1 MLREEPH
8 YFLVAVNSPFNGS
21 LLTYKATPEMAT
33 KLKRG
38 QLLKVPLGKRVIDG
52 CVWGT
57 LSLDAVADID
67 REKIKEIAVLENDV
81 ALSDIE
87 CELYQWM
94 ASYYHYPVG
103 QLIYDVLPPFLKR
116 PRKLNFDQ
124 GAGAPLTHT
133 LNNEQKNVVDQISAH
148 GFSTFS
154 KWLIHGVTGAGKTY
168 IYLDII
174 QKILAEKKAVLFLLP
189 EINLTPQFLKTF
201 QTYLNVP
208 IYSYNSTISNSD
220 KFGLWKLLQEDDG
233 PKMILG
239 VRSSIFLPIKN
250 LGLIVVDEE
259 HDQSFK
265 QDDRCTY
272 NARDIA
278 IKKAALEKIP
288 VILGSATPMVETY
301 KAFVD
306 TKFYFALKKRA
317 QDAKLPEVELV
328 DMRGRSKIEAE
339 RMIWPYSSE
348 SIIKIKKALEK
359 REQVLVFIN
368 RLGYANYL
376 QCNACGHQFACP
388 NCSTNLKYFKKRNEL
403 SCQTCEYKEPAP
415 EMCPEC
421 MTLNLTPKGF
431 GTEKAFEILADLL
444 PERKIERF
452 DRDEIKT
459 FTQLENVLDRFHKKE
474 IDILVGTQM
483 LSKGHNFKNVN
494 LVLIL
499 GIDSQLNFP
508 DFRSNERVYQ
518 TLTQVSGRA
527 GRFGASAEVLVHT
540 LAPENKIFSYLKNH
554 TFEEFYLDEI
564 PMRIMCSSPPVK
576 KLVLIYFN
584 SKSQETVI
592 KESSHQ
598 ANSLRSLAIKHF
610 DQVEILGPRPSMVE
624 KKVNKFTWS
633 LMIRSGDV
641 NQLHNLLRTFR
652 KNYHPPHTIS
662 LKIDVDPYY
671 FD

>member
-1 MLREEPH
+1 MDDL

-21 LLTYKATPEMAT
+21 LLTYKANSEMALN
-33 KLKRG
+33 LKRG
-38 QLLKVPLGKRVIDG
+38 RLVKVPLGKRVIDG
-52 CVWGT
+52 CLWGI
-57 LSLDAVADID
+57 ADVNSVKNP
-67 REKIKEIAVLENDV
+67 EKIKDITSIESEIF
-81 ALSDIE
+81 LSDVE
-87 CELYQWM
+87 CDLFQWM
-94 ASYYHYPVG
+94 ANYYHYPLG
-103 QLIYDVLPPFLKR
+103 QLINDVLPTFLKK

-124 GAGAPLTHT
+124 GAGEI
-133 LNNEQKNVVDQISAH
+133 LNLEMNTEQRNVVDQISVN
-148 GFSTFS
+148 GFKKFS
-154 KWLIHGVTGAGKTY
+154 KWLVHGVTGAGKTL
-168 IYLDII
+168 IYLELIK
-174 QKILAEKKAVLFLLP
+174 KILNEKKSVLFLLP

-201 QTYLNVP
+201 QTYLDVS
-208 IYSYNSTISNSD
+208 IYSYNSSVNNSD
-220 KFGLWKLLQEDDG
+220 KFGLWKLLQEDST

-239 VRSSIFLPIKN
+239 VRSSVFLPIKN
-250 LGLIVVDEE
+250 LGLIIVDEE

-278 IKKAALEKIP
+278 IKRASLEKIP

-301 KAFVD
+301 RAFIETD
-306 TKFYFALKKRA
+306 HYFALRKRA
-317 QDAKLPEVELV
+317 LDARLPTVELI
-328 DMRGRSKIEAE
+328 DMRGRSKIESE

-348 SIIKIKKALEK
+348 SVFKIKKALEK
-359 REQVLVFIN
+359 QEQILVFIN

-388 NCSTNLKYFKKRNEL
+388 NCSTNLKYFKKRQEL
-403 SCQTCEYKEPAP
+403 SCQTCEYKQKAP

-421 MTLNLTPKGF
+421 MNINLSPKGF
-431 GTEKAFEILADLL
+431 GTERAHEILKDIF
-444 PERKIERF
+444 PEKVVERF

-459 FTQLENVLDRFHKKE
+459 FTQLENILDKFHNKE

-527 GRFGASAEVLVHT
+527 GRFGKDAEVLVHT
-540 LAPENKIFSYLKNH
+540 LAPENKIFTYLKNH
-554 TFEEFYLDEI
+554 TFDEFYQDEI
-564 PMRIMCSSPPVK
+564 PMREMCSSPPVK
-576 KLVLIYFN
+576 KLILVYFN

-592 KESSHQ
+592 RESADQ
-598 ANSLRSLAIKHF
+598 ASFLRGMTMKHF
-610 DQVEILGPRPSMVE
+610 DKVEILGPRPSMIE

-633 LMIRSGDV
+633 LMIRSSDV
-641 NQLHNLLRTFR
+641 NQLHNLVSTFR
-652 KNYHPPHTIS
+652 KNYRVPHTIS

>member
-1 MLREEPH
+1 MEK

-21 LLTYKATPEMAT
+21 ILTYKAPEHLLP

-38 QLLKVPLGKRVIDG
+38 VLVKVPLGKSRVIDG
-52 CVWGT
+52 CLWGESSEDG
-57 LSLDAVADID
+57 LANK
-67 REKIKEIAVLENDV
+67 EIKEIVEVEEGISLTEE
-81 ALSDIE
+81 E
-87 CELYQWM
+87 CDLYQWM

-116 PRKLNFDQ
+116 PKKLNFDQ
-124 GAGAPLTHT
+124 GEGQELKLTM
-133 LNNEQKNVVDQISAH
+133 NEDQKNVVDTITANGLKS
-148 GFSTFS
+148 FS
-154 KWLIHGVTGAGKTY
+154 KWLVHGVTGAGKTLV
-168 IYLDII
+168 YLQLIKKVI
-174 QKILAEKKAVLFLLP
+174 EEKRSVLFLLP

-201 QTYLNVP
+201 QTYLDIP
-208 IYSYNSTISNSD
+208 IYSYNSAISNSD
-220 KFGLWKLLQEDDG
+220 KFGLWKLLQEDDS

-239 VRSSIFLPIKN
+239 VRSSVFLPVKN
-250 LGLIVVDEE
+250 LGLIIVDEE

-278 IKKAALEKIP
+278 IKRASLEKIP

-301 KAFVD
+301 KAFIE
-306 TKFYFALKKRA
+306 TNHYFALKNRA
-317 QDAKLPEVELV
+317 QNASLPKVHLI
-328 DMRGRSKIEAE
+328 DMRGRSKVEAE
-339 RMIWPYSSE
+339 KMVWPYTTE
-348 SIIKIKKALEK
+348 SLAKIKQVLAKG
-359 REQVLVFIN
+359 EQALVFIN

-376 QCNACGHQFACP
+376 QCNSCGHQFSCP
-388 NCSTNLKYFKKRNEL
+388 NCSTNLKFFKKRNEL

-421 MTLNLTPKGF
+421 MNLNLTPKGF
-431 GTEKAFEILADLL
+431 GTERAYEILKDLL
-444 PERKIERF
+444 PGNKIERF

-459 FTQLENVLDRFHKKE
+459 FNQLEAVLEKFHNKE
-474 IDILVGTQM
+474 IDVLVGTQM
-483 LSKGHNFKNVN
+483 LSKGHNFENVN

-527 GRFGASAEVLVHT
+527 GRFGKHAEVLVHT
-540 LAPENKIFSYLKNH
+540 LAPENKIFTYLKNH
-554 TFEEFYLDEI
+554 SFDDFYKDEI
-564 PMRIMCSSPPVK
+564 PMRELCSSPPVN
-576 KLVLIYFN
+576 KLVLVYFN
-584 SKSQETVI
+584 SKSQETAI
-592 KESSHQ
+592 KESSQQ
-598 ANSLRSLAIKHF
+598 AQSMRALAEKHF
-610 DQVEILGPRPSMVE
+610 PGIEILGPKPSMIE

-633 LMIRSGDV
+633 IMLRGSDL
-641 NQLHNLLRTFR
+641 NQLHNLINTFSR
-652 KNYHPPHTIS
+652 NYRPPHTIS

>member
-1 MLREEPH
+1 MNDQ

-21 LLTYKATPEMAT
+21 LLTYKATPEMASI
-33 KLKRG
+33 LKRG
-38 QLLKVPLGKRVIDG
+38 QLIKVPLGKRVIDG
-52 CVWGT
+52 CLWGVGD
-57 LSLDAVADID
+57 SSNIKDPS
-67 REKIKEIAVLENDV
+67 KIKNISEIEREIF
-81 ALSDIE
+81 LSEVE

-94 ASYYHYPVG
+94 ANYYHYPLG
-103 QLIYDVLPPFLKR
+103 QLIHDVLPTFLKR

-124 GAGAPLTHT
+124 GAGAPLDIEM
-133 LNNEQKNVVDQISAH
+133 NDEQKDVVDHITGY
-148 GFSTFS
+148 GFDKFS
-154 KWLIHGVTGAGKTY
+154 KWLVHGVTGAGKTL
-168 IYLDII
+168 IYLELIKKII
-174 QKILAEKKAVLFLLP
+174 VQKKSVLFLLP

-201 QTYLNVP
+201 QTYLDVP
-208 IYSYNSTISNSD
+208 IYSYNSSISNSD
-220 KFGLWKLLQEDDG
+220 KFGLWKLLQEDDS

-250 LGLIVVDEE
+250 LGLVIVDEE

-278 IKKAALEKIP
+278 IKRAALEKIP
-288 VILGSATPMVETY
+288 VVLGSATPMVETY
-301 KAFVD
+301 KAFIETD
-306 TKFYFALKKRA
+306 HYFALRNRA
-317 QDAKLPEVELV
+317 LDARLPTVELI
-328 DMRGRSKIEAE
+328 DMRGRSKIESE

-348 SIIKIKKALEK
+348 SIFKIKKALE
-359 REQVLVFIN
+359 REEQVLVFIN

-403 SCQTCEYKEPAP
+403 SCQTCEYKQPAP

-421 MTLNLTPKGF
+421 MNLNLAPKGF
-431 GTEKAFEILADLL
+431 GTEKAYEVLKDILPDK
-444 PERKIERF
+444 KIERF

-474 IDILVGTQM
+474 IDVLVGTQM

-527 GRFGASAEVLVHT
+527 GRFGKDAEVLVHT

-554 TFEEFYLDEI
+554 TFEEFYQDEI
-564 PMRIMCSSPPVK
+564 PMREMCSSPPMK
-576 KLVLIYFN
+576 KLILIYFN
-584 SKSQETVI
+584 SKSQEMVI
-592 KESSHQ
+592 KESSNQ
-598 ANSLRSLAIKHF
+598 ANSLRALAAKHF
-610 DQVEILGPRPSMVE
+610 EQVEILGPRPSMIE

-633 LMIRSGDV
+633 LMIRSSDL
-641 NQLHNLLRTFR
+641 NQLHNLIKTFS
-652 KNYHPPHTIS
+652 KNYRPPHTIS

>member
-1 MLREEPH
+1 MSDQ

-21 LLTYKATPEMAT
+21 MLTYKATPEMAPV
-33 KLKRG
+33 LKQG
-38 QLLKVPLGKRVIDG
+38 LLVKVPLGKRAVDG

-57 LSLDAVADID
+57 TDGTSLKDPG
-67 REKIKEIAVLENDV
+67 KIKNISSIDSEIS
-81 ALSDIE
+81 LSEIE

-94 ASYYHYPVG
+94 ASYYHYPLG

-116 PRKLNFDQ
+116 PRKLNFEQ
-124 GAGAPLTHT
+124 GAGIALDYKMNLEQENIVNQIT
-133 LNNEQKNVVDQISAH
+133 NN
-148 GFSTFS
+148 GFDKFS
-154 KWLIHGVTGAGKTY
+154 KWLVHGITGAGKTL
-168 IYLDII
+168 IYLELIK
-174 QKILAEKKAVLFLLP
+174 KILEQKKSVLFLLP
-189 EINLTPQFLKTF
+189 EINLTPQFLNTF
-201 QTYLNVP
+201 QTHLSVP
-208 IYSYNSTISNSD
+208 IYSYNSSISNSD
-220 KFGLWKLLQEDDG
+220 KFGLWQLLQNDES
-233 PKMILG
+233 PKLILG

-250 LGLIVVDEE
+250 LGMIIVDEE

-288 VILGSATPMVETY
+288 VVLGSATPMIETY
-301 KAFVD
+301 KAFIETD
-306 TKFYFALKKRA
+306 HYFALRKRA
-317 QDAKLPEVELV
+317 QDARLPSVLLV
-328 DMRGRSKIEAE
+328 DMRGRSKIESE

-348 SIIKIKKALEK
+348 SIFKIKNVLKK
-359 REQVLVFIN
+359 KEQVLVFIN

-403 SCQTCEYKEPAP
+403 SCQTCEYKQPAP

-421 MTLNLTPKGF
+421 MNINLAPKGF
-431 GTEKAFEILADLL
+431 GTERAFEILQNLL
-444 PERKIERF
+444 PENTIERF
-452 DRDEIKT
+452 DRDEVKT
-459 FTQLENVLDRFHKKE
+459 FNQLESVLERFHKKE
-474 IDILVGTQM
+474 IDVLVGTQM
-483 LSKGHNFKNVN
+483 LSKGHNFRNVN

-527 GRFGASAEVLVHT
+527 GRFGKDAEVLVHT

-554 TFEEFYLDEI
+554 TFEDFYQDEI
-564 PMRIMCSSPPVK
+564 PMREMCSSPPFK
-576 KLVLIYFN
+576 KLVIIYFN
-584 SKSQETVI
+584 SKSQELAI

-598 ANSLRSLAIKHF
+598 AGSLRALAEKHF
-610 DQVEILGPRPSMVE
+610 SAVEILGPRPSMIE
-624 KKVNKFTWS
+624 KKINKFTWS
-633 LMIRSGDV
+633 IMIRSSDV
-641 NQLHNLLRTFR
+641 NQLHNLIRTFT
-652 KNYHPPHTIS
+652 KNYNPPHSIS
-662 LKIDVDPYY
+662 LKVDVDPYY

>member
-1 MLREEPH
+1 
-8 YFLVAVNSPFNGS
+8 
-21 LLTYKATPEMAT
+21 MAST
-33 KLKRG
+33 LKRG
-38 QLLKVPLGKRVIDG
+38 QLVKVPLGKRVIDG
-52 CVWGT
+52 CLWGIGD
-57 LSLDAVADID
+57 SSNIKDPS
-67 REKIKEIAVLENDV
+67 KIKNISEIEPEIF
-81 ALSDIE
+81 LSEVE

-94 ASYYHYPVG
+94 ASYYHYPLG
-103 QLIYDVLPPFLKR
+103 QLIHDVLPTFLKR

-124 GAGAPLTHT
+124 GAGVPLDIEM
-133 LNNEQKNVVDQISAH
+133 NDEQKDVVDHITKF
-148 GFSTFS
+148 GFEKFS
-154 KWLIHGVTGAGKTY
+154 KWLVHGVTGAGKTL
-168 IYLDII
+168 IYLELIKKII
-174 QKILAEKKAVLFLLP
+174 AQKKSVLFLLP

-201 QTYLNVP
+201 QTYLDVP
-208 IYSYNSTISNSD
+208 IYSYNSSISNSD
-220 KFGLWKLLQEDDG
+220 KFGLWKLLQEDDT

-250 LGLIVVDEE
+250 LGLVIVDEE

-278 IKKAALEKIP
+278 IKRAALEKIP

-301 KAFVD
+301 KAFIETD
-306 TKFYFALKKRA
+306 HYFALRKRVLGA
-317 QDAKLPEVELV
+317 RLPSVELI
-328 DMRGRSKIEAE
+328 DMRGRSKIESE

-348 SIIKIKKALEK
+348 SIFKIKKALE
-359 REQVLVFIN
+359 RDEQVLVFIN

-403 SCQTCEYKEPAP
+403 SCQTCEYKQPAP

-421 MTLNLTPKGF
+421 MNINLAPKGF
-431 GTEKAFEILADLL
+431 GTEKAYEILKDIL
-444 PERKIERF
+444 PNKTIERF

-459 FTQLENVLDRFHKKE
+459 FTQLEDVLDRFHRKE
-474 IDILVGTQM
+474 IDVLVGTQM

-527 GRFGASAEVLVHT
+527 GRFGKDAEVLVHT
-540 LAPENKIFSYLKNH
+540 LAPDNKIFSYLKNH
-554 TFEEFYLDEI
+554 TFEEFYQDEI
-564 PMRIMCSSPPVK
+564 PMREMCSSPPMK
-576 KLVLIYFN
+576 KLILIYFN

-592 KESSHQ
+592 KESSGQ
-598 ANSLRSLAIKHF
+598 ANSLRALAAKHF
-610 DQVEILGPRPSMVE
+610 DQVEILGPRPSMIE

-633 LMIRSGDV
+633 LMIRSSDL
-641 NQLHNLLRTFR
+641 NQLHNLIRTFN
-652 KNYHPPHTIS
+652 KNYRPPHTIS

>member
-1 MLREEPH
+1 MNDQ

-21 LLTYKATPEMAT
+21 LLTYKATPEMASV
-33 KLKRG
+33 LKRG
-38 QLLKVPLGKRVIDG
+38 QLVKVPLGKRVIDG
-52 CVWGT
+52 CLWG
-57 LSLDAVADID
+57 AID
-67 REKIKEIAVLENDV
+67 SSSIKDPTKIKDIVEIESEVF
-81 ALSDIE
+81 LSEIE

-94 ASYYHYPVG
+94 ANYYHYPLG
-103 QLIYDVLPPFLKR
+103 QLIHDVLPPFLKR

-124 GAGAPLTHT
+124 GAGIPLD
-133 LNNEQKNVVDQISAH
+133 LEMNEEQKNVVDQITAY
-148 GFSTFS
+148 GFDVFS
-154 KWLIHGVTGAGKTY
+154 KWLVHGVTGAGKTL
-168 IYLDII
+168 IYLELIKKII
-174 QKILAEKKAVLFLLP
+174 AQKKSVLFLLP

-201 QTYLNVP
+201 QTYLDVP
-208 IYSYNSTISNSD
+208 IYSYNSSISNSD
-220 KFGLWKLLQEDDG
+220 KFGLWKLLQEDDS

-250 LGLIVVDEE
+250 LGLVIVDEE

-278 IKKAALEKIP
+278 IKRAALEKIP

-301 KAFVD
+301 KAFIE
-306 TKFYFALKKRA
+306 TNHYFGLRKRA
-317 QDAKLPEVELV
+317 LDARLPSVELI
-328 DMRGRSKIEAE
+328 DMRGRSKIESE

-348 SIIKIKKALEK
+348 SIFKIKKALE
-359 REQVLVFIN
+359 REEQVLVFIN

-388 NCSTNLKYFKKRNEL
+388 NCSTNLKYFKKRSEL
-403 SCQTCEYKEPAP
+403 SCQTCEYKQPAP

-421 MTLNLTPKGF
+421 MNINLAPKGF
-431 GTEKAFEILADLL
+431 GTEKAYEILKDLL
-444 PERKIERF
+444 PEKTIERF

-527 GRFGASAEVLVHT
+527 GRFGKDAEVLVHT

-564 PMRIMCSSPPVK
+564 PMREMCSSPPMK
-576 KLVLIYFN
+576 KLILIYFN
-584 SKSQETVI
+584 SKSQESVI
-592 KESSHQ
+592 KESTNQ
-598 ANSLRSLAIKHF
+598 ANSLRALAAKHF
-610 DQVEILGPRPSMVE
+610 EEVEILGPRPSMIE

-633 LMIRSGDV
+633 LMVRSSDV
-641 NQLHNLLRTFR
+641 NQLHNLIKTFT
-652 KNYHPPHTIS
+652 KNYRPPHTIS